1 MIYVQVLV
9 DGIIVGLMYALVA
22 MGLSLIY
29 GVMNIVNF
37 AHGEFLMLAMFLSF
51 FLWNIFGIDPLFS
64 LVIVAIALFAFG
76 TFVYRILTKHVAGPN
91 LISQV
96 FATFGLMIFLQ
107 ALANFFWKANKT

>member
-9 DGIIVGLMYALVA
+9 DGIIVGLMFALVA

-51 FLWNIFGIDPLFS
+51 FLWTSFGIDPLFS
-64 LVIVAIALFAFG
+64 LVRSSRSLYLRSALSFTAC
-76 TFVYRILTKHVAGPN
+76 
-91 LISQV
+91 
-96 FATFGLMIFLQ
+96 
-107 ALANFFWKANKT
+107 

>member
-51 FLWNIFGIDPLFS
+51 FYGIS
-64 LVIVAIALFAFG
+64 LG
-76 TFVYRILTKHVAGPN
+76 
-91 LISQV
+91 LIRY
-96 FATFGLMIFLQ
+96 FH
-107 ALANFFWKANKT
+107 W